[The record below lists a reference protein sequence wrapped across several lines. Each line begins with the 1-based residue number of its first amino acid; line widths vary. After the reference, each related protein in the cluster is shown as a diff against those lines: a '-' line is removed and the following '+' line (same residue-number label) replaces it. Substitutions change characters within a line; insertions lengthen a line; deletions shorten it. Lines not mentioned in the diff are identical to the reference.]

1 MTKKENAIMLEKL
14 SVIRAEALSEGY
26 EKGIKFERD
35 RINKANSQQKIE
47 AINRMISNLGQ
58 TVVEF
63 NKLIAS

>member
-1 MTKKENAIMLEKL
+1 MTKKENSMVIEKL
-14 SVIRAEALSEGY
+14 IVVRTEALAEGY

-35 RINKANSQQKIE
+35 RINKATSQQKIE

-63 NKLIAS
+63 NKLIAQ